1 MSEKRQ
7 IEVFSA
13 GCPACDEAI
22 RVVEAIA
29 CPSCEIHVLDM
40 HQPQVA
46 AKAASYGIKRVPA
59 VFVGG
64 KVADCCRVGGV
75 DEATLRQ
82 LGLGIALHS

>member
-29 CPSCEIHVLDM
+29 CPSREIHVLDM

-59 VFVGG
+59 VVVDG

-75 DEATLRQ
+75 DEAALRR
-82 LGLGIALHS
+82 LGVGIALQS